1 MDIAIE
7 ENTQTILTSEYNVG
21 AEKIQELF
29 EDFKAHFKEDENAS
43 IKILPYAHKVILN
56 KQRDKELKLFIID
69 NIEMNEDIIYKMSV
83 KYNTTTGTDKIKW
96 INADNNI
103 VEFTKQDFGAL
114 IKKGTDKIEEIYFK
128 YRQLKDKAL
137 QEAN

>member
-1 MDIAIE
+1 MLIKKDGIITGQTDNLEKFLEETGFKKEDIEIIY
-7 ENTQTILTSEYNVG
+7 TT
-21 AEKIQELF
+21 QEL
-29 EDFKAHFKEDENAS
+29 NQ
-43 IKILPYAHKVILN
+43 
-56 KQRDKELKLFIID
+56 QRDKELKLFIID

-114 IKKGTDKIEEIYFK
+114 IKKGTEKVEEIYFK